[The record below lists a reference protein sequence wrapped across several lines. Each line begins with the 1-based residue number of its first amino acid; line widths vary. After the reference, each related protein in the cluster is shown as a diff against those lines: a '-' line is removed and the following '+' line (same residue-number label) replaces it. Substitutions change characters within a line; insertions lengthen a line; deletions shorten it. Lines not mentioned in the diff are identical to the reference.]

1 MRDTSRESRV
11 TRDVSRR
18 DFLRTGAV
26 VGAGLTVA
34 VQLGCTP
41 KDPDAGSGPVTTPL
55 APNAFVRVSTDGSV
69 TVVCGYSEM
78 GQGVLTAV
86 PMLVAEELDV
96 DWAKVKVEQGPAAE
110 PYFNPLFGIQGTGG
124 SSTVRG
130 AWKPLREA
138 GARARAMLVG
148 AAAAEWGVPEGECRT
163 VKGEVVH
170 EASNRRARYGKLAEA
185 ASKLPVPEQVT
196 LKDPKDFQV
205 LGKAFPRLD
214 LGDKVTGKGQ
224 FGIDVQVPGML
235 VAVVARSPVYGG
247 KPAKWD
253 EGAAKAVPGVKQVA
267 VISSGVAVI
276 ADAYWAARKGREALA
291 VQWDEGAGAGQ
302 SSAKISAQLA
312 ALVRRPGISA
322 RKEGAAA
329 APQAGKTIEAVYE
342 VPYIAHACMEPM
354 NATAHVEAGKVT
366 VWAPVQFQA
375 GGGFGGGARELA
387 ARIAG
392 VPVEQATVHTTLL
405 GGGFGRRFFLDF
417 VADAVEA
424 SKAAGAPVKVVWSR
438 EEDIQHDFYRPVST
452 AWFRGTVGAD
462 GSALSLVS
470 RVACAPILPPP
481 PGKLDDSS
489 VEGLANLPYSIPN
502 ISVEGHNPQLGVP
515 TGFWRS
521 VGSSQNTFFSECFI
535 DEMAVA
541 AGKDPFEFRRA
552 LLDKA
557 PRHKRVLELAA
568 EKAGWGTPLPAGRAR
583 GIAVAESFA
592 SYVAEVA
599 EVSLVDGVPRVHRV
613 VVAVDCGPIVNPD
626 IIAAQMESAVVYG
639 LTAALY
645 GEISIEG
652 GRAVQANFD
661 TYRML
666 RINEM
671 PVVEVHIVPSTDS
684 QGGVGEPGT
693 PPIAPAV
700 VNALAALTGE
710 RIRKLPLAPAT
721 TA

>member
-1 MRDTSRESRV
+1 MSNTSRESRV
-11 TRDVSRR
+11 SRR
-18 DFLRTGAV
+18 EFLRTTAA

-34 VQLGCTP
+34 VQLGCAP
-41 KDPDAGSGPVTTPL
+41 KDEDATSGPVTTPL
-55 APNAFVRVSTDGSV
+55 QPDAFVRVSTDGSV

-96 DWAKVKVEQGPAAE
+96 DWSRVKVEQSPAGE

-124 SSTVRG
+124 SSTVRA

-138 GARARAMLVG
+138 GARARAMLVA
-148 AAAAEWGVPEGECRT
+148 AAAAEWGVAAGECRT
-163 VKGEVVH
+163 AKGEVIH
-170 EASNRRARYGKLAEA
+170 EGSRRRARYGKLAEA
-185 ASKLPVPEQVT
+185 ASKLPVPTEVT

-214 LGDKVTGKGQ
+214 LGDKVTGKGR
-224 FGIDVQVPGML
+224 FGMDVQVPGML
-235 VAVVARSPVYGG
+235 VGVVARSPVYGG
-247 KPAKWD
+247 KAAKWD
-253 EGAAKAVPGVKQVA
+253 EAAARAVPGVKHVVA
-267 VISSGVAVI
+267 ISSGVAVI
-276 ADAYWAARKGREALA
+276 ADGYWAARKGREALA
-291 VQWDEGAGAGQ
+291 VQWNEGPNAGQ
-302 SSAKISAQLA
+302 SSAKITAQLA
-312 ALVRRPGISA
+312 GLLKRPGVQA
-322 RKEGAAA
+322 RKEGAGA
-329 APQAGKTIEAVYE
+329 APQPGKTIEAVYE

-354 NATAHVEAGKVT
+354 NATAHVEADQVT

-387 ARIAG
+387 AKIAG
-392 VPVEQATVHTTLL
+392 VPVEKSTVHTTLL

-417 VADAVEA
+417 VAEAVEC
-424 SKAAGAPVKVVWSR
+424 SKATGTPVKVVWSR
-438 EEDIQHDFYRPVST
+438 EDDIHHDFFRPTSMV
-452 AWFRGTVGAD
+452 AFRGTLGPD
-462 GSALSLVS
+462 GNAVS
-470 RVACAPILPPP
+470 FAARVACAPILPPP

-489 VEGLANLPYSIPN
+489 VEGLANLPYAIPN
-502 ISVEGHNPQLGVP
+502 IGIDGHNPALGVP

-521 VGSSQNTFFSECFI
+521 VGSSQNAFFSECFI

-541 AGKDPFEFRRA
+541 AGKDPFAFRRA
-552 LLDKA
+552 LLEKA

-568 EKAGWGTPLPAGRAR
+568 EKAGWGSPLPTGRAR

-599 EVSLVDGVPRVHRV
+599 EVSLENGKPRVHRV
-613 VVAVDCGPIVNPD
+613 VAAIDCGPIVNPD

-645 GEISIEG
+645 GEVTIEG
-652 GRAVQANFD
+652 GRAVQGNFD

-671 PVVEVHIVPSTDS
+671 PVIEVHIVPSTDA

-700 VNALAALTGE
+700 VNALAALTGT
-710 RIRKLPLAPAT
+710 RTRKLPLVPAG